1 MIGIILTALVA
12 LEALYIM
19 GLEMFGSPKKQ
30 AETFELE
37 EEFTKVP
44 EVRSLLGNQ
53 GIYNGML
60 GVLILLTMVVL
71 NGAAEMTMLKLFM
84 AYIIVVAI
92 YGSMTAAKKI
102 ILVQGLPAALALLA
116 LILHI

>member
-1 MIGIILTALVA
+1 MIGIILTVLVA

-44 EVRSLLGNQ
+44 EVSSLLGNQ